1 MTVLQ
6 TTNFRG
12 SSSPELS
19 ELQAAAVR
27 HDGGPLLVLGGP
39 GTGKTHVLERRWL
52 ALAGSGS
59 LRSHRVLLLC
69 TNRAY
74 AMEARDRLV
83 WALPDPAT
91 IEVPVYTW
99 HALAYHLVSRYHP
112 RLGYREPPV
121 LLTGPEQ
128 WGLVRE
134 LLAAEHPADWPRW
147 AERLTDR
154 GFVDEVADF
163 CLRVGQRL
171 MPDEDLE
178 ALARHRP
185 DWLEVVRFRSRYRE
199 HLQTEARLDY
209 AGLIATAVRLLDEN
223 DDVRGALRR
232 RFPHVLVDD
241 GQEMSLAHR
250 ELLKRLETSNLVV
263 AADPDA
269 GIETFRGAEP
279 DWLFGFGHWF
289 GPHETVT
296 LDRSFRL
303 GAPLAP
309 SAIRLIEHNGPAD
322 HRLGAAAIHETAFEC
337 RLYPSIAEEVE
348 AIARELRHAHLA
360 DGVAWDDMA
369 VLVSQPVY
377 LLGPLQQA
385 LDRWEVPYQPMA
397 GDRPLAS
404 EPAVAGFLD
413 LVRVALRAEGWEERL
428 PGLLTSPLVGL
439 GYPERRRLERLAWQQ
454 RTTLAAL
461 VVAAAETTELRALC
475 GLVCEYQER
484 ADECFWQ
491 VWSASR
497 HYRELAR
504 AALVDED
511 DPANAAVDALVA
523 FGHAL
528 GRFVERRHGRGTI
541 FEFLSGAAR
550 ADFGADPWL
559 PPGRS
564 PAGRIAIVSF
574 HGARGRQ
581 WHTVVVAGCLD
592 AWIPKGRRAQGLF
605 DPFSLEIEEAADREV
620 EAIADDRRTF
630 YVAATRATART
641 LFTVSPGPSG
651 RGQPSR
657 FLLELAGEGPANG
670 PVRELPPL
678 TFPELR
684 ARLRRTLD
692 HPGSTSATRLAAL
705 IALAEV
711 PGTDPRSWYGR
722 WGWTAGAVP
731 LAERGNFKTSYSRL
745 SAYQNCPL
753 QYVLQSVLGLDP
765 TTTHSMKFGTWMHA
779 LFEAVHKGRLLTP
792 AALLAEYRRLFDERV
807 FPNATVARQFRR
819 DGEKMLEAFWTYEVT
834 PRTVLAEY
842 PFLFEHA
849 GAMLRGRID
858 RVDRIGNNLVLT
870 DYKTAKWAA
879 SPQEAQ
885 ESLQLAIYH
894 LAATQDEELRALGAP
909 QAARLTY
916 PGATFPDGQPIARVQ
931 NAEQAQ
937 TVIERLPDLIASVL
951 DETFAPSLDA
961 DCMWCQMKP
970 LCPLWPEGSEVGG
983 AKAVGPEGQGVRS

>member
-1 MTVLQ
+1 MSVLQ
-6 TTNFRG
+6 ATVVG
-12 SSSPELS
+12 SGSPELS
-19 ELQAAAVR
+19 DQQAAAVR
-27 HDGGPLLVLGGP
+27 HEGGPLLVLGGP

-52 ALAGSGS
+52 ALAGSGA
-59 LRSHRVLLLC
+59 LRSYQVLLLC
-69 TNRAY
+69 ANRAY

-99 HALAYHLVSRYHP
+99 HALAYHLVSRYYP

-199 HLQTEARLDY
+199 YLRTEARLDY

-223 DDVRGALRR
+223 DDVREALCR
-232 RFPHVLVDD
+232 RFPHVLIDD

-250 ELLKRLETSNLVV
+250 ELLKRLATSNLVL

-289 GPHETVT
+289 GPHTTVT
-296 LDRSFRL
+296 LDRSFRV

-309 SAIRLIEHNGPAD
+309 STIRLIGHNGPGD
-322 HRLGAAAIHETAFEC
+322 HRPEVAAAHETAFEC

-348 AIARELRHAHLA
+348 AIARELRLAHLA
-360 DGVAWDDMA
+360 DGIEWDDMA

-385 LDRWEVPYQPMA
+385 LDRWEVPYRPMA

-404 EPAVAGFLD
+404 EPAVGGFLD
-413 LVRVALRAEGWEERL
+413 LVRVALHAEGWEERL

-439 GYPERRRLERLAWQQ
+439 GYPERRSLERLAWQE

-461 VVAAAETTELRALC
+461 VEAVPETTELRALC
-475 GLVCEYQER
+475 GLVREYQDR

-491 VWSASR
+491 VYSASR

-504 AALVDED
+504 AALLDEG

-559 PPGRS
+559 PPARS

-641 LFTVSPGPSG
+641 LFTVSAAPSG
-651 RGQPSR
+651 RGRPSR
-657 FLLELAGEGPANG
+657 FLLELAGEGPVDG
-670 PVRELPPL
+670 HVRELPPL

-692 HPGSTSATRLAAL
+692 DPESTGTARLAAL

-711 PGTDPRSWYGR
+711 PGTDPESWYGR

-731 LAERGNFKTSYSRL
+731 LAERGSFRTSYSRL

-779 LFEAVHKGRLLTP
+779 LFEAVHTGRLLTP
-792 AALLAEYRRLFDERV
+792 AALLAEYRRLFDERI

-819 DGEKMLEAFWTYEVT
+819 DGEKMLEAFWRYEVT
-834 PRTVLAEY
+834 PRTVRAEY
-842 PFLFEHA
+842 PFEFEHA
-849 GAMLRGRID
+849 GAVLRGRID
-858 RVDRIGNNLVLT
+858 RVDRIGTNLVLT

-885 ESLQLAIYH
+885 DSLQLAIYH
-894 LAATQDEELRALGAP
+894 LAATQDEELRTLGNP
-909 QAARLTY
+909 QAARLAY
-916 PGATFPDGQPIARVQ
+916 PGAIFPDGQPIARVQ

-937 TVIERLPDLIASVL
+937 KVIERLPDLIASVL
-951 DETFAPSLDA
+951 DETFAPSPDA

-970 LCPLWPEGSEVGG
+970 LCPLWPEGSEVGS
-983 AKAVGPEGQGVRS
+983 ARAIGPEGQGVRP